1 MVLKEIVEE
10 VPVFKSTEKKEKF
23 LIVLSALSLR
33 LISLS
38 KAAEIMNMSTQ
49 TLLEFLDA
57 LGVEFSYLEEEDV
70 DLERTW

>member
-1 MVLKEIVEE
+1 MVLREIVEE

-38 KAAEIMNMSTQ
+38 KATEIMNMSTQ

-57 LGVEFSYLEEEDV
+57 LGVSFSYLEEEDV

>member
-1 MVLKEIVEE
+1 MVLKEIVEQ

-38 KAAEIMNMSTQ
+38 RAAEIMNMSTQ

-57 LGVEFSYLEEEDV
+57 LGVSFSYLEEEDV